1 MKYNVDQELQ
11 QTLHRVRLQ
20 WLRLVCSGSQITT
33 FLRLGH
39 NLLDKLLNF
48 QVFVKVEFFSFFYL
62 YILWSL

>member
-1 MKYNVDQELQ
+1 MKYNVYQELQ

-20 WLRLVCSGSQITT
+20 RLGLVCSGSRITS

-48 QVFVKVEFFSFFYL
+48 EVFV
-62 YILWSL
+62 